1 MYYPAI
7 VITHKLPNR
16 VRFKLSLPIKE
27 IEEAKRFLVEYSGID
42 SFEYNP
48 ITRSI
53 LIYYDNYKVELNEII
68 MRLSIIYS
76 KQYEMAPVNVFIPK
90 DHKNSSL
97 AYFAITNI
105 IVAALVKSF
114 TNFKSKEIVNFLSWL
129 AIGSTTLAILDH
141 GYKEVSERGSFDP
154 ELVSSVYLLN
164 AVRTGN
170 LITGSL
176 ITWLAAFGRHIVDLP
191 YEGITIKVKKYNNL
205 FTGQPQYNISIFEG
219 ARVNDPNYD
228 NKVGVIRD
236 LLSKYIGHSDF
247 KFKKNYYMGNNE
259 MIDSKDIGASELL
272 GDNIIVNNKSG
283 TFSI

>member
-7 VITHKLPNR
+7 VITHQLPNR
-16 VRFKLSLPIKE
+16 VRFKLSLPFKD
-27 IEEAKRFLVEYSGID
+27 AKAAEKFLVDYEGLD
-42 SFEYNP
+42 SFEYNGT
-48 ITRSI
+48 TRSV

-76 KQYEMAPVNVFIPK
+76 DQYDMAPVNVFIPK
-90 DHKNSSL
+90 THKNSYL
-97 AYFAITNI
+97 AYFALTNI
-105 IVAALVKSF
+105 AVAALVKGF
-114 TNFKSKEIVNFLSWL
+114 TNFKSKEILNFLSWS
-129 AIGSTTLAILDH
+129 AVGTTALSILDH
-141 GYKEVSERGSFDP
+141 GAREVSERGSFDP

-176 ITWLAAFGRHIVDLP
+176 ITWLAAFGRHIIDLP
-191 YEGITIKVKKYNNL
+191 YEGITIKVKQYNNV

-219 ARVNDPNYD
+219 ARVNDPDYN

-236 LLSKYIGHSDF
+236 VISKYIGHSDF

-259 MIDSKDIGASELL
+259 MIDSKDVGASELL
-272 GDNIIVNNKSG
+272 GDNIIVNNQSG
-283 TFSI
+283 TFTV

>member
-7 VITHKLPNR
+7 VIAHQLPNR
-16 VRFKLSLPIKE
+16 VRFKLSLPLKDPKAVE
-27 IEEAKRFLVEYSGID
+27 KFLVDYEGID
-42 SFEYNP
+42 SFEYNDV
-48 ITRSI
+48 IRSV
-53 LIYYDNYKVELNEII
+53 LIYYDNYRVELNEII
-68 MRLSIIYS
+68 MRLSVVYS
-76 KQYEMAPVNVFIPK
+76 NEYEMAPVNVFIPK
-90 DHKNSSL
+90 THENSYL

-105 IVAALVKSF
+105 VLAAMVKHF
-114 TNFKSKEIVNFLSWL
+114 TNFKSKEILNFLSWSAVGATAL
-129 AIGSTTLAILDH
+129 AVLDH
-141 GYKEVSERGSFDP
+141 GYKEISEKGSFDP

-191 YEGITIKVKKYNNL
+191 YEGITIKVKQYSNL

-219 ARVNDPNYD
+219 ARVNDPSYD

-236 LLSKYIGHSDF
+236 VISKYIGNSDF
-247 KFKKNYYMGNNE
+247 KFKKNYYMGDTE

-272 GDNIIVNNKSG
+272 GDNIIVNNQSG
-283 TFSI
+283 TFTV